1 MRSPLSQGTAILVG
15 LCIGVFAACLW
26 LTGPLVDH
34 AIAGEKAGEFDM
46 KKAYDLYKSKC
57 LACHDS
63 VADPEKPGRTRDG
76 WFVVVNL
83 MHKQGLKLTT
93 DESAMIVELLY
104 SIRRGLEKD
113 PG

>member
-1 MRSPLSQGTAILVG
+1 MRSPLSPGTAILVG

-26 LTGPLVDH
+26 LTGPHVDQ
-34 AIAGEKAGEFDM
+34 AIAAEKAGEFDM
-46 KKAYDLYKSKC
+46 KEAYDLYENKC
-57 LACHDS
+57 LSCHDS

-93 DESAMIVELLY
+93 DESAVIVELLY